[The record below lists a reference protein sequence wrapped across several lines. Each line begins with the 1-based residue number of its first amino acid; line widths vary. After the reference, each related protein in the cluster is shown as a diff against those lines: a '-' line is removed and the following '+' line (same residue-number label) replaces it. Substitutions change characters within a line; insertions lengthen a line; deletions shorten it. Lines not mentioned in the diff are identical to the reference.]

1 MSTEF
6 SATSSQRT
14 PVGHSGEFFEIYLR
28 VADAVTN
35 AVFDG
40 PNDLVV
46 DTASMTDLAD
56 EFGQLDKERQI
67 LDFQTTDEIHHCNYF
82 QHKDTIS
89 FIRECFSGRR

>member
-1 MSTEF
+1 M
-6 SATSSQRT
+6 AN
-14 PVGHSGEFFEIYLR
+14 FESEDPGWAFWRVFRNLPGR